1 MSTLAI
7 VVVAVVAVLLLLAL
21 GGMLANARRRRAL
34 EPRLEASLDEVNQ
47 RLAEAHAQDKGWER
61 GSLESAAAQAFGALR
76 PGEEVREQ
84 VLVQVVDR
92 PGTEE
97 DKAVFRVRSEA
108 GVSYL
113 TLGRRDGAWA
123 AESVEP
129 A

>member
-7 VVVAVVAVLLLLAL
+7 VVVAVVAALALLAL

-34 EPRLEASLDEVNQ
+34 EPRLEASLDEVNR
-47 RLAEAHAQDKGWER
+47 RLAAAHAEDKGWER
-61 GSLESAAAQAFGALR
+61 GALEAAALRAFAERR
-76 PGEEVREQ
+76 PGEEVREH

-92 PGTEE
+92 PGTDE
-97 DKAVFRVRSEA
+97 DRAVFRVGSDA

-113 TLGRRDGAWA
+113 TLGRRGGEWVG
-123 AESVEP
+123 ESVEP